1 MLKVLNENNLISP
14 IQFGFKPEEPCIINQ
29 LIPAVHE
36 IFESLDAGLEKR
48 RGKVG
53 FSGKHYEAVCLVGI
67 W

>member
-36 IFESLDAGLEKR
+36 IFETLGAGIEKR
-48 RGKVG
+48 RGRVE
-53 FSGKHYEAVCLVGI
+53 FSSKHYEAVCLVGI